1 MFGGTG
7 TVAVIAKRTERNFVH
22 IDISP
27 QYCKVAK
34 DRVENDNKQKK
45 FLV

>member
-7 TVAVIAKRTERNFVH
+7 TVATIAARTGRNFVH

-27 QYCKVAK
+27 LYCKIAS
-34 DRVENDNKQKK
+34 DRVEKEKSQNK
-45 FLV
+45 LI

>member
-7 TVAVIAKRTERNFVH
+7 TVATIAKKTGRNFVH

-27 QYCKVAK
+27 LYCDIAR
-34 DRVENDNKQKK
+34 DRVEKEVG
-45 FLV
+45 L